1 MKISV
6 LALLALGASSSAYV
20 VPDTKQV
27 VDNAVAARMSV
38 CTAPGTSK

>member
-1 MKISV
+1 MRFTL

-27 VDNAVAARMSV
+27 QGNAVAARAAVSI
-38 CTAPGTSK
+38 T